1 MTTLLYLDDIAPG
14 QVFERGSV
22 TIQTR
27 DIQAFAE
34 KFDPQAFHLNEDAAK
49 DSIFR
54 GLAASGWQTV
64 SITQRLLV
72 EGAAPF
78 AGGVI
83 GAGVELNWPK
93 PTRPGD
99 TLSVRSE
106 ILDITP
112 SRSKPDRGVVR
123 MKVETRNQNGDI
135 VLSMVGKMLVFRRP
149 GQT

>member
-1 MTTLLYLDDIAPG
+1 
-14 QVFERGSV
+14 
-22 TIQTR
+22 
-27 DIQAFAE
+27 
-34 KFDPQAFHLNEDAAK
+34 
-49 DSIFR
+49 
-54 GLAASGWQTV
+54 
-64 SITQRLLV
+64 LV

-93 PTRPGD
+93 PARPGD

-112 SRSKPDRGVVR
+112 SRSKPDRGIVR
-123 MKVETRNQNGDI
+123 MKVETQNQNGDT

-149 GQT
+149 GQA

>member
-1 MTTLLYLDDIAPG
+1 MTALLYLDDIAPG

-22 TIQTR
+22 TIQTP

-34 KFDPQAFHLNEDAAK
+34 KFDPQAFHLNEDAARG
-49 DSIFR
+49 SIFG
-54 GLAASGWQTV
+54 GLAASGWQTA

-99 TLSVRSE
+99 TLSVRSK
-106 ILDITP
+106 IVDITP